1 MNSPNPYVI
10 GLKIYKLSDL
20 RYGKKVTS
28 LLLMTIKKRASAI
41 KPVRTPKKRGFTAMK
56 LRYGITIVVVVCAII
71 LGVFTAMGPKL
82 SLQTPPI
89 EAKAMQQINKLNLLQ
104 AGEILEGYKATS
116 YYTYNSGVVITN
128 KRVIA
133 FYKDRIN
140 SIPLD
145 KITLVII
152 KDTELGHQE
161 VLISAEADGVI
172 AFEMYH
178 TDVEKLINMLHVSD
192 SIVKHYARSDIK
204 AAREDAKKGII
215 TEVKSD

>member
-1 MNSPNPYVI
+1 
-10 GLKIYKLSDL
+10 
-20 RYGKKVTS
+20 
-28 LLLMTIKKRASAI
+28 MTTKKRASA
-41 KPVRTPKKRGFTAMK
+41 KKTVKTRKKRGSKAMK
-56 LRYGITIVVVVCAII
+56 LRYGITGVVVLCAII
-71 LGVFTAMGPKL
+71 LGVLTAMGPKL

-89 EAKAMQQINKLNLLQ
+89 EAKAMQQIEKLNLLQ
-104 AGEILEGYKATS
+104 QGEVLEGFKATS

-133 FYKDRIN
+133 FYKDRVN

-145 KITLVII
+145 KITLVIV

-172 AFEMYH
+172 GFEMYH
-178 TDVEKLINMLHVSD
+178 TDVEKLINMLHVPD

-204 AAREDAKKGII
+204 AAREAAEKQETAQKDA
-215 TEVKSD
+215 TSH